1 MKMNKPN
8 KVLLLVLTTIWLL
21 GGVFA
26 FSAAKAFAQEKGQ
39 ETDLYKNLRL
49 FNEVLMKL
57 KTNYVGDLNNQTL
70 IEDAINGMLSD
81 VDPHTNFFSP
91 DEFADFTTTTK
102 GEFGGLGIQIDKKGD
117 YITVVSPIQGTPAFK
132 MGIMAGDKI
141 TKVDGVNVVGI
152 TTDDVIK
159 KMRGPKGSK
168 VTITIVRPGVKDP
181 LDFDIIR
188 DIITI
193 KSVSYSF
200 KLDNGIGYVRIN
212 QFNSHTTD
220 ELKVALDN
228 LEKQGI
234 KGLIIDLRNNPGGIL
249 NEAIDTVNEFI
260 GKDKLVVFTKGRLKD
275 ANMEYFTRYDRIR
288 SGYPVIVMINEA
300 SASAAEIFAGSLQ
313 DWDKGLIVGKTSFG
327 KGSVQQIFPLSDGY
341 GMKIT
346 TAKYFIK
353 SGRGIHKE
361 INDRLLR
368 GKEVTEAD
376 KEKAVEDS
384 HKEIF
389 HTMNGRIVYGGGG
402 ITPDLEINSPL
413 LTKFE
418 VELRRKNVF
427 FNYSVDYMVKHQHKV
442 LDNYRVDDAT
452 FNDFLGYVKDQGI
465 TYTPTDLDS
474 ARTFMKISLESDIIA
489 KKDDVA
495 SYKHALTMDEQFQNT
510 VKIFDDH
517 PTLES
522 MYQYAEVINKDRK
535 DKNAKQR

>member
-1 MKMNKPN
+1 MNKPN